1 MTLTTTINRNDY
13 TATSAQTVFAYAF
26 RILADADLD
35 VYVEGVLKTLTTDYT
50 VSGAGDAGGGN
61 VTFTSGVTLDEAVTI
76 IRSVAQA
83 QDTDYTA
90 SGPFTANDHE
100 TALDKNMM
108 ISQDIDEKLARAI
121 KFIVSS
127 TLSAVAAPEGSSA
140 SDRKGK
146 IWGWDNTNG
155 TALALFASTVVD
167 AVSVIATKGDIV
179 QGNASGAA
187 AKLAIGPNGS
197 LLEVVSGLLAYVTAP
212 TISDFTNGTH
222 DHSNTANAGSIV
234 AGAMVAPVNYRSG
247 FNCKQA
253 TTVTIT
259 VEAGVIDV
267 DGTTVT
273 KTADTTLNLT
283 TATDWVD
290 DTSDQ
295 ATGTYGYIYINAA
308 GKIEMDNVAPDEAN
322 TSGSTSGILRYND
335 TGTDTSDRRML
346 GWFYMNATG
355 AGELSTYEVGN
366 LKDGDVHNSVVR
378 TDSTQ
383 DLVNDTTYGT
393 DLTNTTVHFYSSGR
407 GTVAVKCH
415 MDGTS
420 SAASFNEAILDDG
433 SNIVPSQDAERADTS
448 SQPVSMTPQHA
459 EAYVQGGITFKA
471 QAKVSAGTYTVEEKT
486 VMIQE
491 N

>member
-13 TATSAQTVFAYAF
+13 VATSAQTVFAYAF

-61 VTFTSGVTLDEAVTI
+61 VTFTSGVTLDEAVAI
-76 IRSVAQA
+76 IRGVAQT

-127 TLSAVAAPEGSSA
+127 TLSAIAAPEGSSA

-187 AKLAIGPNGS
+187 AKLAIGANGS

-212 TISDFTNGTH
+212 TIADFTNGTH
-222 DHSNTANAGSIV
+222 DHSNTANAGSI
-234 AGAMVAPVNYRSG
+234 AGILTAPVNYRSG
-247 FNCKQA
+247 LNCKQA
-253 TTVTIT
+253 TTVTMT
-259 VEAGVIDV
+259 VEGGVIDV

-273 KTADTTLNLT
+273 KTADTILNLT

-295 ATGTYGYIYINAA
+295 ATSTYGYIYINAA
-308 GKIEMDNVAPDEAN
+308 GKIEMDDVEADEADTSGN
-322 TSGSTSGILRYND
+322 TSGIKRYND
-335 TGTDTSDRRML
+335 TGTDTTDRRMI
-346 GWFYMNATG
+346 GWFFMNATG

-378 TDSTQ
+378 TDMVN
-383 DLVNDTTYGT
+383 DAVNDTTYGS
-393 DLTNTTVHFYSSGR
+393 DLTNTQVHFYSSGR
-407 GTVAVKCH
+407 GIVDVKCH
-415 MDGTS
+415 VLLSVQVTG
-420 SAASFNEAILDDG
+420 SFWRCILNDG
-433 SNIVPSQDAERADTS
+433 SNIAASEAASEEASNLST
-448 SQPVSMTPQHA
+448 SMTLVHA
-459 EAYVQGGITFKA
+459 EAYAQGGVTFEAKMLVQSSTFTVADKTMIIT
-471 QAKVSAGTYTVEEKT
+471 
-486 VMIQE
+486 E